1 METKRPLVDTR
12 VRNISLNVNFQ
23 FSRSCLS
30 LFSFQRNLQCFKK
43 PHIFKT
49 SLSCSSLF
57 SGTNTHRQSKSN
69 ATCTKTPARASHV
82 LVCYTA
88 VFSVVTQRS
97 SPGPLRDDS
106 KTGCLADYPRSRSFG
121 SSRNPPQL
129 GRLPKLGITE

>member
-1 METKRPLVDTR
+1 METKRPFIVYTR

-43 PHIFKT
+43 SHIFKT

-57 SGTNTHRQSKSN
+57 PDITDRPNQTV
-69 ATCTKTPARASHV
+69 TCIKTPTRTSDA

-88 VFSVVTQRS
+88 VFIVVTQRS
-97 SPGPLRDDS
+97 STGALRDDS
-106 KTGCLADYPRSRSFG
+106 KNGFVPDYPRSRSFG

-129 GRLPKLGITE
+129 GEITRDL